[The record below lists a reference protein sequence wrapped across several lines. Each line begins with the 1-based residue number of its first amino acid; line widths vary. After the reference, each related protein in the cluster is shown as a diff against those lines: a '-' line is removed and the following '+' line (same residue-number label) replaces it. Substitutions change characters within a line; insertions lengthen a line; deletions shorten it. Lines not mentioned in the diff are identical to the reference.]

1 MGPGNLRRMRRTSFE
16 GWPCSIARTAD
27 LLGDGWTLLV
37 LREVFYGESRFDGF
51 VASLGIARNTLDE
64 RLRRLVEAGVLER
77 RPYQDQPVRVDYVP
91 TERGRDLFGVLAA
104 LNAWGDRWLAGEEGT
119 PVAVRHGR
127 CGSEAGARVVCA
139 GCGEDLRA
147 DDVTVRPGPGYPAAL
162 LEDPAVRRRFDLPAA
177 GAS

>member
-1 MGPGNLRRMRRTSFE
+1 MIGPGTVRSMRRTSFE
-16 GWPCSIARTAD
+16 SWPCSIARTAD

-37 LREVFYGESRFDGF
+37 LREAFYGESRFDGF

-77 RPYQDQPVRVDYVP
+77 RPYQEQPVRSDYVL

-104 LNAWGDRWLAGEEGT
+104 LNTWGDRWLAGEEGA
-119 PVAVRHGR
+119 PVALRHDG

-147 DDVTVRPGPGYPAAL
+147 DAVTARPGPGYPAAL
-162 LEDPAVRRRFDLPAA
+162 LDDPAVRRRFDLV
-177 GAS
+177 